1 MLMFVTHMYKDQ
13 KVRSKVVNN
22 CAVAF
27 RTRPDFCK
35 A

>member
-1 MLMFVTHMYKDQ
+1 MLRFVPHWYKDQ

-27 RTRPDFCK
+27 RTRPDFCN